1 MARKVELDKE
11 KVKELYLRGYKA
23 FQIAIM
29 LNCNASTVR
38 QCIHRHMR
46 EFRKS
51 HLAENMRCKEID
63 RITRREAKQY
73 MSDKSFIEKNRSIY
87 ETDIDGNIV
96 LKQEAKEIVSFD
108 TPRRLTN
115 ENSIKNI
122 NKNIIRS
129 GYRKENVN

>member
-1 MARKVELDKE
+1 MSKKSKLDKKKAE
-11 KVKELYLRGYKA
+11 ELFNQGYRA
-23 FQIAIM
+23 FEIAMM
-29 LNCNASTVR
+29 LNCKADTVR
-38 QCIHRHMR
+38 QFIHRHMR
-46 EFRKS
+46 ECRKA
-51 HLAENMRCKEID
+51 HLAEKFRRKEID